1 MQDPVFEK
9 YLTTLG
15 RHISGWR
22 KVWGLT
28 GQQVADRA
36 RISRQTL
43 SQIENGRGGSVRL
56 ESVIS
61 VLIVLDAHQLLLN
74 SLDPLEQEIG
84 RIRADRLTSKR
95 VRPRKMDDRFP
106 PVPNEGM
113 LASDGHPY

>member
-1 MQDPVFEK
+1 MQDPVLEE
-9 YLTTLG
+9 YLTALG

-56 ESVIS
+56 ESVVA
-61 VLIVLDAHQLLLN
+61 VLTVLDVHQLLLN
-74 SLDPLEQEIG
+74 SLDPLGQEVG
-84 RIRADRLTSKR
+84 RVRADRLTSKR
-95 VRPRKMDDRFP
+95 VRPRRVDD
-106 PVPNEGM
+106 
-113 LASDGHPY
+113 SW